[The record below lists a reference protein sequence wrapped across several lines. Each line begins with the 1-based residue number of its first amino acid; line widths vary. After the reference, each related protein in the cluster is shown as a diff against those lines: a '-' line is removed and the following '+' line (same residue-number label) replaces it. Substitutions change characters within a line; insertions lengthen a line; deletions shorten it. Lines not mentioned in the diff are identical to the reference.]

1 MDPIIIVEGLKKI
14 YSNGSNKI
22 VALNGIDLSINKG
35 EFISIVGAS
44 GSGKST
50 LLNILGGLDTPTSGV
65 VQVQNVNI
73 ENLTAEELAVFRRRH
88 IGFIFQNYNL
98 IPVLNVYENI
108 VFPLQLD
115 NREIDKAFI
124 YEIASKL
131 KISEKMY
138 QIPSML
144 SGGQQQR
151 VAIARALCAKPS
163 IILADEPTGNL
174 DSETG
179 REVMKLICVMTKQYH
194 QTMAVVTHNKEV
206 ADAAHRIIHIKDGK
220 ISEIYNQ
227 EADYEK

>member
-35 EFISIVGAS
+35 EFVSIVGAS

>member
-1 MDPIIIVEGLKKI
+1 M
-14 YSNGSNKI
+14 
-22 VALNGIDLSINKG
+22 
-35 EFISIVGAS
+35 
-44 GSGKST
+44 
-50 LLNILGGLDTPTSGV
+50 
-65 VQVQNVNI
+65 
-73 ENLTAEELAVFRRRH
+73 
-88 IGFIFQNYNL
+88 

>member
-50 LLNILGGLDTPTSGV
+50 LLNILGGLDTPTSCV